1 MHTDFNP
8 LAVQECRAINNSN
21 QTIRTRK
28 KKMRLLSLRMNG
40 ASCLI
45 SRYLCM
51 RSHYMYT
58 LRKHYLRPLNEGR
71 KHSYI
76 ISFLHLV
83 LFRDGSSVDVFG
95 WNSSKVFVNNG
106 TVQ

>member
-1 MHTDFNP
+1 
-8 LAVQECRAINNSN
+8 
-21 QTIRTRK
+21 
-28 KKMRLLSLRMNG
+28 
-40 ASCLI
+40 
-45 SRYLCM
+45 
-51 RSHYMYT
+51 MYT
-58 LRKHYLRPLNEGR
+58 LRTHYLRPLNEGR